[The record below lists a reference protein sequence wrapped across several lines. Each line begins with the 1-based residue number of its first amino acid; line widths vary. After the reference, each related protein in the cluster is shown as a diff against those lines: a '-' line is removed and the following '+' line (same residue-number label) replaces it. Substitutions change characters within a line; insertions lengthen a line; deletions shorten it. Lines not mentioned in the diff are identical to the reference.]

1 MPQALDIRIPEKLL
15 PLLKP
20 KRFKVAVGGRGGA
33 KSETF
38 AALHA
43 GMVYQ
48 SGCRDV
54 CCREFQK
61 NIDESV
67 HALIK
72 RKIVEMDLD
81 GFEVL
86 DNKIRHNNGGE
97 ILYKGLSRDPQGI
110 KSVDD
115 IELCWV
121 EEAQSLSRDSLT
133 QLTPSIRGSDSEIW
147 FSANLRNSKDPF
159 SQRFIK
165 PFEKELRKHKHYED
179 DLHTIVWVNYDDNP
193 WFPPELEK
201 ERLHDEMTLTQA
213 EYEHKWL
220 GEFNDTIE
228 NAIIMPAWFDA
239 CIDAHEKLGIKPAGI
254 EVVSHDPSDTGFD
267 NKGLAYRHGIL
278 IKDVQEEAHGDINE
292 GGDWAAD
299 YAHAVKPDVFTWD
312 CDGLGIGLKRQFSEA
327 FQGKSTRLEQFRG
340 SHTVDR
346 PDERYE
352 HGDREAGDTK
362 TNRETFRN
370 KRAQYYWNLRDRCR
384 NTFEAVVQGK
394 YLDPTSLISFS
405 SKIESL
411 DLLRSEVCSVP
422 LKHNGVGL
430 IQIATKQEM
439 RSLGI
444 DSPNMTDAVMMSLAD
459 GDWFDVWA
467 APRRKRARIKRV

>member
-1 MPQALDIRIPEKLL
+1 MSVSLQIRIPEKLI
-15 PLLKP
+15 PLTQP
-20 KRFKVAVGGRGGA
+20 KRFKVAIGGRGGA

-72 RKIVEMDLD
+72 RKIVEMGLD

-86 DNKIRHNNGGE
+86 DNKIRHKNGGE

-121 EEAQSLSRDSLT
+121 EEAQSLSHDSIE
-133 QLTPSIRGSDSEIW
+133 QLTPSIRGKDSEIW

-159 SQRFIK
+159 SKRFIK
-165 PFEKELRKHKHYED
+165 PFEKELRKHKIYTDE
-179 DLHTIVWVNYDDNP
+179 LHTIIWVNYDDNP
-193 WFPPELEK
+193 WFPTELEK
-201 ERLHDEMTLTQA
+201 ERQHDELTLTEA
-213 EYEHKWL
+213 EYSHKWL
-220 GEFNDTIE
+220 GEFNDTVD

-239 CIDAHEKLGIKPAGI
+239 CVDAHERLNIKPVGI
-254 EVVSHDPSDTGFD
+254 EVVAHDPSDTGFD

-292 GGDWAAD
+292 GADWAAD
-299 YAHAVKPDVFTWD
+299 YALSVKPDVFTWD
-312 CDGLGIGLKRQFSEA
+312 ADGLGIGLRRQFGES
-327 FQGKSTRLEQFRG
+327 FSGKSTRIELFRG
-340 SHTVDR
+340 SNSVDR
-346 PDERYE
+346 PDEKY
-352 HGDREAGDTK
+352 GDGTPGGSKANK
-362 TNRETFRN
+362 ETFRN

-384 NTFEAVVQGK
+384 NTYEAVVNGK
-394 YLDPTSLISFS
+394 YIDPTQLISFS
-405 SKIESL
+405 SSIQAL
-411 DLLRSEVCSVP
+411 DLLRSEVCSIP

-439 RSLGI
+439 AALGI
-444 DSPNMTDAVMMSLAD
+444 NSPNMADAVMMTLPDNTPAK
-459 GDWFDVWA
+459 
-467 APRRKRARIKRV
+467 RRPIKRRIKRI